1 MEMMNFQEMAAIRE
15 LTGDNQGGK
24 WGQNTALWAIVA
36 IIIVIAF
43 LWWCHEGGKSK
54 ADLAASIQGLYGK
67 VNAMEPIVARHTEN
81 LESLNSVTSATT
93 QAVGDFKAFTNRQL
107 AQLEGAVF
115 TSRCADDGCG
125 CNSSRFV
132 KKSTFT
138 PSTVEVTQEERCC

>member
-1 MEMMNFQEMAAIRE
+1 MTSFQEMAAIRE
-15 LTGDNQGGK
+15 MMDDDRGGK

-54 ADLAASIQGLYGK
+54 ADLAASIQGLYGR
-67 VNAMEPIVARHTEN
+67 VNTLEPIVARNANN
-81 LESLNSVTSATT
+81 LESVNSVLSATT
-93 QAVGDFKAFTNRQL
+93 QAVGDFKANASRQL
-107 AQLEGAVF
+107 AALDNAVF
-115 TSRCADDGCG
+115 TSRCGDDGCG
-125 CNSSRFV
+125 CGSSRFV

>member
-1 MEMMNFQEMAAIRE
+1 MNFQEMAAVRE
-15 LTGDNQGGK
+15 IMSDDHGGR

-43 LWWCHEGGKSK
+43 LWWCHEGGKNK

-67 VNAMEPIVARHTEN
+67 VNAIEPIVAHHTEN

-93 QAVGDFKAFTNRQL
+93 QAVGDFKSVTKRQL

-125 CNSSRFV
+125 CNNSRFV

>member
-67 VNAMEPIVARHTEN
+67 VNAMVARHTEN